1 LSKSKDELY
10 IIGVDFKNNRDKY
23 KKILNTKNPSW
34 NDLNEHQGFPFKSG
48 EHYRQFIKKR
58 QDRDGTLKKLEVNK
72 EIIKDEMLDKKL
84 SSLDLKEIELKKERI
99 RLGDQRSKLNTL
111 IRQSARSDGLKEL
124 LESSIKNG
132 KFNDF
137 EFTIPKHQYGE
148 DNEMIIPISDSHYAL
163 TIDNEFEKYNTDVFL
178 ERLANYTM
186 QILDIKKTHKI
197 NTCHIAFL
205 GDLISGV
212 HMNIIRYSNQENVVS
227 QVQNFSEY
235 MVKFLDKISQHFENM
250 NIYFVTGNHARNFQ
264 DKKESI
270 DSERYENFII
280 WYLKARMFNHKN
292 IVFHDSILDNTIAI
306 GKVKG
311 NTCFFTH
318 GDKDTPS
325 RIVEKLTLMI
335 GEIPKLIYF
344 GHSHHFSADTIQK
357 VKTIMSGSF
366 CVNDSYCTGIR
377 VVGEP
382 SQTVSIIDDN
392 GLKCIYDCKLK

>member
-1 LSKSKDELY
+1 MTDEEKYL
-10 IIGVDFKNNRDKY
+10 IGVDFKNNKDKY
-23 KKILNTKNPSW
+23 KELFKTTEPRWNELNSYYG
-34 NDLNEHQGFPFKSG
+34 LPFFTG
-48 EHYRQFIKKR
+48 EAWRQFTKKR
-58 QDRDGTLKKLEVNK
+58 QDKDGTLKKIEVVRD
-72 EIIKDEMLDKKL
+72 IVVDKKL
-84 SSLDLKEIELKKERI
+84 NELDTKEIELKKERI
-99 RLGDQRSKLNTL
+99 RLGDQRSKLNIL

-124 LESSIKNG
+124 LELCIKNG
-132 KFNDF
+132 NFNEF
-137 EFTIPKHQYGE
+137 EFTIPEHLYSE

-235 MVKFLDKISQHFENM
+235 MVKFLDKLSQHFENM
-250 NIYFVTGNHARNFQ
+250 NIYFVTGNHARNHARNFQ

-280 WYLKARMFNHKN
+280 WYLKARMSNHKN
-292 IVFHDSILDNTIAI
+292 IAFRDSILDNTIAI

-325 RIVEKLTLMI
+325 RIVEKLTLML

-344 GHSHHFSADTIQK
+344 GHSHHFSVDTVQK

-377 VVGEP
+377 VIGEP
-382 SQTVSIIDDN
+382 SQTVSIIDDS